1 MYTFQYFITDAIETD
16 SYFSFIPM
24 DIHVNVEQVF
34 LAGTDEGFAG
44 PIEIP
49 GGFPFGSTYHTE
61 LYVSIY
67 TYIHITCDFMLLL

>member
-1 MYTFQYFITDAIETD
+1 M
-16 SYFSFIPM
+16 
-24 DIHVNVEQVF
+24 NVEQVF